1 MRGLFL
7 VNYILDRLPNTT
19 ETFFVAS
26 NQGGSMSKIKYYV
39 N

>member
-1 MRGLFL
+1 MQGQIL
-7 VNYILDRLPNTT
+7 VDVILDRLPNTSIS
-19 ETFFVAS
+19 FALV